1 MKPSRRNAFTL
12 IELLVVIAIIA
23 VLIAL
28 LLPAVQAARE
38 AARRMQC
45 VNNLKQLGLAL
56 HNYHGV
62 NERFPIGVGRNPLT
76 GLGMIDP
83 ITGQVSTFKQPFV
96 VGLLPYY
103 EQQSAYNAYNM
114 NLVFNTA
121 DNLTTRTIR
130 LAIYQCPS
138 DTPQVF
144 GQLAGAANDPRD
156 PKGNY
161 GPNWG
166 MKEYWDQGQGTK
178 VAAAPFYMGYG
189 ASFAE
194 VTDGT
199 SNTLA
204 MLEMRQTPSPSGN
217 PQATD
222 RRGRLWN
229 DDSACYQVSTRF
241 GPNSRLPDLSVCVHD
256 PAQGIPCINDTNSA
270 NSLTFYMGARSRHP
284 GGVNGL
290 LCDGSV
296 RYFKDSIGLAPWQ
309 GLSTMRGG
317 EVISSDQY

>member
-1 MKPSRRNAFTL
+1 MKSSRRDAFTL

-62 NERFPIGVGRNPLT
+62 NDRFPIGVGRNPLT
-76 GLGMIDP
+76 GTSMIDP
-83 ITGQVSTFKQPFV
+83 ITNLPTTFKQPFV

-114 NLVFNTA
+114 NLVFNTP
-121 DNLTTRTIR
+121 DNLTTRTVR

-166 MKEYWDQGQGTK
+166 TKEYWDQGFGTK
-178 VAAAPFYMGYG
+178 VAAAPFYMSYG

-194 VTDGT
+194 IIDGT

-256 PAQGIPCINDTNSA
+256 PGQGIPCINDTDSTH
-270 NSLTFYMGARSRHP
+270 SLTFYMGARSRHP

-296 RYFKDSIGLAPWQ
+296 RYFKDSIALPPWQ

>member
-1 MKPSRRNAFTL
+1 MKSNQRDAFTL

-56 HNYHGV
+56 HNYQSV
-62 NERFPIGVGRNPLT
+62 NDRFPIGVARNPLT
-76 GLGMIDP
+76 GLNVLDP
-83 ITGQVSTFKQPFV
+83 ITGLASNFKQPFV

-103 EQQSAYNAYNM
+103 EQQSAFNAYNM
-114 NLVFNTA
+114 NLLFNTA

-130 LAIYQCPS
+130 LLIYQCPS

-161 GPNWG
+161 GVNWG
-166 MKEYWDQGQGTK
+166 MKDYWDQGMGTK

-189 ASFAE
+189 AKFADI
-194 VTDGT
+194 TDGT

-204 MLEMRQTPSPSGN
+204 MMEMRQAPSPNGT
-217 PQATD
+217 PQAVD

-241 GPNSRLPDLSVCVHD
+241 GPNSRLPDQSVCVHD
-256 PAQGIPCINDTNSA
+256 PAQGLPCINNTDSSQ
-270 NSLTFYMGARSRHP
+270 SLTFYMGARSRHP

-296 RYFKDSIGLAPWQ
+296 RFFKDSIGLPPWQ
-309 GLSTMRGG
+309 ALSTMRSG
-317 EVISSDQY
+317 EVISSDQF